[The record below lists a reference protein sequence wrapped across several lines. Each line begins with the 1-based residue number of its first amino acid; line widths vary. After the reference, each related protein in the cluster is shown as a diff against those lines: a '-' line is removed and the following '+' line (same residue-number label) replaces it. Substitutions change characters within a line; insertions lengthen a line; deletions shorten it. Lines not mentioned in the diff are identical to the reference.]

1 MFEFQHV
8 FLFIENLDSEICL
21 EGNLYELL
29 CCASCYWCCDI
40 VNITTDGIYILT
52 RLETSHPGNY
62 IDIPTFP
69 VLSCAHRSAS
79 NIFIKK
85 TEQMWSYHHCWRGL
99 VFFLSPDTNPVIK
112 CFTFLLTIP
121 HCRQSLSPQL
131 LTKVKGS
138 ECLQIET
145 HNSELII
152 TLYSY
157 LESGFWIVI
166 VITSGLKIQN
176 IFHLPS
182 SQLWSSGKMLRQ
194 EKYFPSIS
202 CEYK

>member
-1 MFEFQHV
+1 MNYCAVQAV
-8 FLFIENLDSEICL
+8 TGVVTLSTYNRW
-21 EGNLYELL
+21 NLYPHQTRDIAPRQLYWYSNISRFVL
-29 CCASCYWCCDI
+29 CSQI
-40 VNITTDGIYILT
+40 SIQHIYQEN
-52 RLETSHPGNY
+52 R
-62 IDIPTFP
+62 TFP
-69 VLSCAHRSAS
+69 
-79 NIFIKK
+79 IK
-85 TEQMWSYHHCWRGL
+85 MWSYHHCWRGL

-194 EKYFPSIS
+194 EKYFSSIS

>member
-8 FLFIENLDSEICL
+8 FFIYWKSRFWNLSGRKSLWIIVLCK
-21 EGNLYELL
+21 LL
-29 CCASCYWCCDI
+29 LVLWHCQH
-40 VNITTDGIYILT
+40 TTDGIYILT

-69 VLSCAHRSAS
+69 ILSCAHRSAS

-121 HCRQSLSPQL
+121 HCRQSLSPQP

-166 VITSGLKIQN
+166 VIMSVLKIQ
-176 IFHLPS
+176 
-182 SQLWSSGKMLRQ
+182 
-194 EKYFPSIS
+194 KYFYFSTMLCS
-202 CEYK
+202 VVLL

>member
-1 MFEFQHV
+1 MFEFHQVLFLYWKSRIWNLSGRKSLWIMVPCKLLLVLWHCQH
-8 FLFIENLDSEICL
+8 
-21 EGNLYELL
+21 
-29 CCASCYWCCDI
+29 
-40 VNITTDGIYILT
+40 TTDGIYILT
-52 RLETSHPGNY
+52 RPETSQPANY
-62 IDIPTFP
+62 LF
-69 VLSCAHRSAS
+69 S
-79 NIFIKK
+79 NISPCSVLCSAEQSVSKIFHVIKK
-85 TEQMWSYHHCWRGL
+85 TECFPSTGDHRCWRGL
-99 VFFLSPDTNPVIK
+99 VISSAPPRPDTNPVIK

-166 VITSGLKIQN
+166 VIMSVLKIQ
-176 IFHLPS
+176 
-182 SQLWSSGKMLRQ
+182 
-194 EKYFPSIS
+194 KYFYFSTMLCS
-202 CEYK
+202 VVLL